1 MKGKYCVLTYENG
14 KSRPDEIIPGMGREG
29 IKENDGGMNST
40 MIYCVRSSV
49 NVTMF
54 PQYKNN
60 IMIKKEEK
68 K

>member
-40 MIYCVRSSV
+40 MIYCKKFCKCH
-49 NVTMF
+49 NV
-54 PQYKNN
+54 PPIQK
-60 IMIKKEEK
+60 
-68 K
+68 

>member
-1 MKGKYCVLTYENG
+1 
-14 KSRPDEIIPGMGREG
+14 
-29 IKENDGGMNST
+29 

-68 K
+68 KWKE